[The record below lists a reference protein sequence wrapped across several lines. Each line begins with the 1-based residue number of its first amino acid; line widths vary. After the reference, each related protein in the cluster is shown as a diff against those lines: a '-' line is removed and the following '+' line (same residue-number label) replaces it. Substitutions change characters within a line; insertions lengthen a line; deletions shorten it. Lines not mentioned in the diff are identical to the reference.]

1 MRLEAMPNPLL
12 GKANA
17 GPPPRCHQQNAIQ
30 VSNAVIKT
38 APARQNL
45 SRRNIIYLLKAVS
58 PLSKRKPSQGSAAD
72 ETALPGEGRESIAGA
87 DGEERLDNDPGE
99 PEGKD
104 RPDPRST
111 SSRVGKERFRT
122 RRTQG

>member
-45 SRRNIIYLLKAVS
+45 SRRNIISLIKAVS
-58 PLSKRKPSQGSAAD
+58 ALSKRKPYQGSAAD
-72 ETALPGEGRESIAGA
+72 ENAIPGEGRESIAG
-87 DGEERLDNDPGE
+87 DDREERLD
-99 PEGKD
+99 
-104 RPDPRST
+104 RSEAR
-111 SSRVGKERFRT
+111 RVGKEGVSQCRYR
-122 RRTQG
+122 GSAYH

>member
-30 VSNAVIKT
+30 VSTAVINT

-45 SRRNIIYLLKAVS
+45 SLRNIISLIKAVS
-58 PLSKRKPSQGSAAD
+58 ALAKRKPYQGSAAD
-72 ETALPGEGRESIAGA
+72 ETATPGAGRKAIDIGRASLRARVCR
-87 DGEERLDNDPGE
+87 EERI
-99 PEGKD
+99 
-104 RPDPRST
+104 
-111 SSRVGKERFRT
+111 
-122 RRTQG
+122 